1 MKLALTALFAVLLIN
16 TSDANDGWAVYLG
29 GEQSVR
35 PHPQIRM
42 IKEYITI
49 DVGDHS
55 AWVTCTFWFRNGGPS
70 TSVGMA
76 YPDESTSTSD
86 GVAVPQLKDFRSS
99 VDGKPVE
106 TQFQLIRNGGY
117 RIKRVNFGPGQ
128 TRMVV
133 NRYRIPL
140 GSVASRGQVYVH
152 DLHYTFSTGAS
163 WKGQIGRTELVTR
176 FNGRF
181 RPRRVLNAKLL
192 ESDGP
197 RSFWKDH
204 QTDLFQDG
212 PTGKLLANEYRIL
225 RRNWRPTESDNV
237 RLRFRPFTVD
247 WSRGDTK
254 QYLQAK

>member
-1 MKLALTALFAVLLIN
+1 MRWVVLLLCVAA
-16 TSDANDGWAVYLG
+16 SVSLARANDGWAVYLG

-42 IKEYITI
+42 MKEYITI

-70 TSVGMA
+70 TLVEMA

-86 GVAVPQLKDFRSS
+86 GAAVPQLKDFLSS

-106 TQFQLIRNGGY
+106 TRFQLIRTGGY
-117 RIKRVNFGPGQ
+117 RVKRVNFGPRQ

-176 FNGRF
+176 FNGLF
-181 RPRRVLNAKLL
+181 RPRRVLNANLL

-197 RSFWKDH
+197 RSFWKGH
-204 QTDLFQDG
+204 RMDLFQDG
-212 PTGKLLANEYRIL
+212 PTGKLLANEYRII

-247 WSRGDTK
+247 WSRGDMK
-254 QYLQAK
+254 RYLQAK